1 MLIRCHSV
9 TLTFDFKLDLELIQH
24 FGCHVFKL
32 YKIWAKSGLGK
43 FQAALVLLP
52 YPSLLL
58 PFSSFSLPFSS
69 STPPSLFFPSV
80 PSISSPSLYFPFPG
94 VHPSPKTAGGSGE
107 RCNLC
112 QWGLVKKDLVHIWTK
127 KSSSDGNSFVD
138 FCKNKIGK
146 KNCLSAQKLIIN
158 RKGVPVRWSS
168 CWETPVIKRRAYV
181 FSAQLYIRQEVS
193 WSQCSAA
200 DISHKHRR
208 RKKSLVRGTMASPTP
223 PLPSPSLPFLPLLSL
238 TVSSPPLPSP
248 FPYLS
253 PFLTSHPL
261 PFPLLEVGPPRI
273 QLGVWGSAVK
283 LPRRSKRSPAIKRI
297 LMHCRHKF
305 PPFA

>member
-32 YKIWAKSGLGK
+32 CTKYERNQVSESFKQHSSSYPYPSPSLPS
-43 FQAALVLLP
+43 FSPSPFLFPFLLLPLPLFSSLP
-52 YPSLLL
+52 YPLFLPLLFISHF
-58 PFSSFSLPFSS
+58 PG
-69 STPPSLFFPSV
+69 STPPRKQLEGLGSAV
-80 PSISSPSLYFPFPG
+80 ISASG
-94 VHPSPKTAGGSGE
+94 VWWKRIWCIFEPKRAALMATVSWIFV
-107 RCNLC
+107 RIK
-112 QWGLVKKDLVHIWTK
+112 LVKKLLICSKTNNQQEG
-127 KSSSDGNSFVD
+127 SSSEVVKEFQWG
-138 FCKNKIGK
+138 GQ
-146 KNCLSAQKLIIN
+146 AA
-158 RKGVPVRWSS
+158 
-168 CWETPVIKRRAYV
+168 VIKRRAYV

-261 PFPLLEVGPPRI
+261 PFPLLEVGP
-273 QLGVWGSAVK
+273 LES
-283 LPRRSKRSPAIKRI
+283 S
-297 LMHCRHKF
+297 
-305 PPFA
+305 

>member
-24 FGCHVFKL
+24 FRCHVFKL
-32 YKIWAKSGLGK
+32 CTKYERNQVSESFKQHSSSYPYPSPSLPS
-43 FQAALVLLP
+43 FSPSPPFLFPFLLLPLPLFSSLP
-52 YPSLLL
+52 YPLFLPLLFISHF
-58 PFSSFSLPFSS
+58 PG
-69 STPPSLFFPSV
+69 STPPRKQLEGLGSAV
-80 PSISSPSLYFPFPG
+80 ISASG
-94 VHPSPKTAGGSGE
+94 VWWKRIWCIFEPKRAALMATVSWIFV
-107 RCNLC
+107 RIK
-112 QWGLVKKDLVHIWTK
+112 LV
-127 KSSSDGNSFVD
+127 
-138 FCKNKIGK
+138 

-158 RKGVPVRWSS
+158 RKGAPVRWSS

-261 PFPLLEVGPPRI
+261 PFPLLEVGPP
-273 QLGVWGSAVK
+273 
-283 LPRRSKRSPAIKRI
+283 
-297 LMHCRHKF
+297 
-305 PPFA
+305 